1 MGNIRRASKED
12 LSRTPSTPTS
22 ATHSS
27 DDVSITRGREP
38 PAIRSETV
46 SAPHNAVSDLHLL
59 TRYIQQTKY
68 TGRGGAGNIRST
80 SIARAANA
88 FSSDGRHTLTAALVS
103 DQAEAEAEYERMVIA
118 ARQDAARNA
127 RVRNSSVCLLAHGG

>member
-1 MGNIRRASKED
+1 M
-12 LSRTPSTPTS
+12 L
-22 ATHSS
+22 
-27 DDVSITRGREP
+27 
-38 PAIRSETV
+38 
-46 SAPHNAVSDLHLL
+46 HNAVSDLHLL

-88 FSSDGRHTLTAALVS
+88 FSSDGRHTLTAALVF

-127 RVRNSSVCLLAHGG
+127 RVRNSSVSLLAHGG